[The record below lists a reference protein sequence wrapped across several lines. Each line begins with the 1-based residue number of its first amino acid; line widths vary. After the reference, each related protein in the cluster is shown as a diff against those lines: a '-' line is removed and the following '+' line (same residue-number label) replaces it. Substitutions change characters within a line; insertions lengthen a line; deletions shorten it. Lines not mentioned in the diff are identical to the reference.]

1 MSDPEELESG
11 VVAQTIDTQTAEVAE
26 DIGALLQFFNQMD
39 ATEPLIRLVTAAGL
53 TGVSILLLLLSRF
66 LISRR
71 LKRMEA
77 LPDNNFKPLRWQA
90 QDLMS
95 SEDMKR
101 LWCTLWRWLGWLVA
115 VFFGVFALIGVL
127 MISKWTMTLAARL
140 IVMVVTAVIDSDH
153 THYPE
158 LL

>member
-1 MSDPEELESG
+1 MSEPTAPQPELDALTLE
-11 VVAQTIDTQTAEVAE
+11 ATE
-26 DIGALLQFFNQMD
+26 DISALLQFFNQMD

-53 TGVSILLLLLSRF
+53 TGVSVLLLLFSRF

-77 LPDNNFKPLRWQA
+77 LPDNKFKPLRWQA

-101 LWCTLWRWLGWLVA
+101 FWCTMWRWLGWLLA

-127 MISKWTMTLAARL
+127 MISKWTMTLAASL
-140 IVMVVTAVIDSDH
+140 IV
-153 THYPE
+153 
-158 LL
+158 